1 VPGLLC
7 VAPGGQR
14 DVGPHGYGRS
24 VRGIGVVDEAG
35 RLRLLG
41 TAVAGAAF
49 ALVFTMLVLSSFR
62 TATPQVLVSVGLPAA
77 LVGATVA
84 GWLLLRSW
92 RAEGGYERVVMVERW
107 VTDRHVPAGVPAD
120 VWVPRLQ
127 AQADQQVGGWGK
139 IVLCVFWSAM
149 TWSMRDQHGTV
160 ITLLLLGLW
169 AGLALWSA
177 LWVIPRARVARDMLQ
192 QGVVARD

>member
-1 VPGLLC
+1 V
-7 VAPGGQR
+7 
-14 DVGPHGYGRS
+14 H
-24 VRGIGVVDEAG
+24 GIGVVDEAG

-41 TAVAGAAF
+41 AALSGAAF
-49 ALVFTMLVLSSFR
+49 ALVFAMLVVSSFR

-77 LVGATVA
+77 LVGAGIG

-92 RAEGGYERVVMVERW
+92 RIEGGYERVVMVERW
-107 VTDRHVPAGVPAD
+107 VTERHVPAEVPAE

-127 AQADQQVGGWGK
+127 AQADLQAAGWGK
-139 IVLCVFWSAM
+139 IVLAVFWSAM

-177 LWVIPRARVARDMLQ
+177 LWVIPRARVARDMLR
-192 QGVVARD
+192 QGVIALD

>member
-1 VPGLLC
+1 
-7 VAPGGQR
+7 
-14 DVGPHGYGRS
+14 

-41 TAVAGAAF
+41 SALAGAAF
-49 ALVFTMLVLSSFR
+49 ALVFTMLVLASFR

-77 LVGATVA
+77 VVGAAIA
-84 GWLLLRSW
+84 GWVQLRSW
-92 RAEGGYERVVMVERW
+92 RAAGGYERVVMVERW
-107 VTDRHVPAGVPAD
+107 ITDRAVPAEVPAE
-120 VWVPRLQ
+120 VWIPRLQ
-127 AQADQQVGGWGK
+127 AQADQQTAGWGK
-139 IVLCVFWSAM
+139 IVLAVFWSAM

-169 AGLALWSA
+169 VGLALWSA
-177 LWVIPRARVARDMLQ
+177 LWVIPRARVARDMLR

>member
-1 VPGLLC
+1 VRCP
-7 VAPGGQR
+7 R
-14 DVGPHGYGRS
+14 DPLPIRPRGYGRS

-41 TAVAGAAF
+41 SALAGAAF
-49 ALVFTMLVLSSFR
+49 ALVFTMLVLASFR
-62 TATPQVLVSVGLPAA
+62 TATPQVLVSVGLPAGV
-77 LVGATVA
+77 LGAAVA
-84 GWLLLRSW
+84 GWLQLRSW
-92 RAEGGYERVVMVERW
+92 RASGGYERVVMVERW
-107 VTDRHVPAGVPAD
+107 VTDRHVPAEVPAE
-120 VWVPRLQ
+120 VWIPRLQ
-127 AQADQQVGGWGK
+127 AQADQQAAGWGK
-139 IVLCVFWSAM
+139 IVLAVFWSAM

-177 LWVIPRARVARDMLQ
+177 LWVIPRARVARDMLR